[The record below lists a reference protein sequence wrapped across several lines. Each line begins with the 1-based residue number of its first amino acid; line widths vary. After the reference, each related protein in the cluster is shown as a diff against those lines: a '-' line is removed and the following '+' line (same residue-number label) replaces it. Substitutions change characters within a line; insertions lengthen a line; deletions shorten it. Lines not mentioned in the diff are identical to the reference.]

1 MNNNYGFSDTA
12 VTVLKERY
20 MHVKPDGSHETIP
33 EMFSRVANY
42 LSEDKAQE
50 YYQVMMSRD
59 FLPNSPTLMNA
70 GRAGMAAQLSACYVL
85 PIHDSMDSITDAIKY
100 QMIIHKY
107 GGGTGFN
114 FSELRP
120 KGAPVKSVNGKASGP
135 VGFMELLDFCTETV
149 MQGGARRGA
158 NMGILNVDHPDILE
172 FISCKA
178 SDTKR
183 LNNFNI
189 SVGMNDEFM
198 SRVEN
203 KSLNKQER
211 EIWNAIIDCAWKN
224 GDPGLVFF
232 DEMNRHNPTPELGKI
247 EATNP
252 CLRGNMKILTDKGYF
267 SIEELAGK
275 KVNIWNG
282 FEWSEVEPRVTGH
295 NQPMLRVTF
304 SNGSVIDCTPYH
316 KFILNDGRRV
326 EAKDLK
332 ISEALTEFNLPV
344 ISCVNIDPQ
353 DLNYMW
359 CAGFY
364 AGDGSKRQM
373 YSDKNTLT
381 LYGKKKKLFEYCR
394 PYAQSSHYSAYKD
407 MIRMYM
413 KNGYCWDK
421 EFVPSVGYSVAERL
435 AWLAGIID
443 ADGARN
449 SDDGAI
455 TITSVNLDFLARI
468 KEMLNTLGVN
478 ATTAVMKEECDKYM
492 PDGKGGQKL
501 YHCKKSYR
509 LTISAWNSKEL
520 QSLGLKTRRVNLE
533 CSPERNAG
541 RKIKVLSI
549 EQCENADTV
558 YCLTEPKRHSMLVE
572 GVLIG
577 NCGEAGM
584 LPFEACNL
592 GSINL
597 AHFITYNGQGEYF
610 NGRGIDW
617 PGLERVT
624 CIAVEMLNDVI
635 DKNHYPIPEV
645 TEAVNLTRKIG
656 LGVMG
661 WADMLCKLGIK
672 YGSPESL
679 KLAEKVMSFIQKV
692 GHKQSA
698 GRNACVTCI
707 APTGTISLIA
717 GCSSG
722 VEPHFALEYDRIA
735 FDKENRTILHYVN
748 EDYEEAIVNHDERL
762 DNNVF
767 VTAHEINYLE
777 HIDMQAAFQKYV
789 DLAVSKTINLPNE
802 ATKQDV
808 ERAYLYAW
816 IKNCKGITVYRDGS
830 RDTQVLI
837 AGEECPECGAKA
849 VIYESGCK
857 KCTQCG
863 WSPCSV

>member
-85 PIHDSMDSITDAIKY
+85 PIEDSMDSITDAIKY

-189 SVGMNDEFM
+189 SVGMNDDFM
-198 SRVEN
+198 GKVEN
-203 KSLNKQER
+203 RTLNEQER

-232 DEMNRHNPTPELGKI
+232 DEINRHNTTPELG
-247 EATNP
+247 ELTATNP
-252 CLRGNMKILTDKGYF
+252 CG
-267 SIEELAGK
+267 E
-275 KVNIWNG
+275 
-282 FEWSEVEPRVTGH
+282 
-295 NQPMLRVTF
+295 
-304 SNGSVIDCTPYH
+304 
-316 KFILNDGRRV
+316 
-326 EAKDLK
+326 
-332 ISEALTEFNLPV
+332 
-344 ISCVNIDPQ
+344 
-353 DLNYMW
+353 
-359 CAGFY
+359 
-364 AGDGSKRQM
+364 
-373 YSDKNTLT
+373 
-381 LYGKKKKLFEYCR
+381 
-394 PYAQSSHYSAYKD
+394 
-407 MIRMYM
+407 
-413 KNGYCWDK
+413 
-421 EFVPSVGYSVAERL
+421 
-435 AWLAGIID
+435 
-443 ADGARN
+443 
-449 SDDGAI
+449 
-455 TITSVNLDFLARI
+455 
-468 KEMLNTLGVN
+468 
-478 ATTAVMKEECDKYM
+478 
-492 PDGKGGQKL
+492 
-501 YHCKKSYR
+501 
-509 LTISAWNSKEL
+509 
-520 QSLGLKTRRVNLE
+520 
-533 CSPERNAG
+533 SP
-541 RKIKVLSI
+541 L
-549 EQCENADTV
+549 
-558 YCLTEPKRHSMLVE
+558 
-572 GVLIG
+572 
-577 NCGEAGM
+577 
-584 LPFEACNL
+584 LPFESCNL

-816 IKNCKGITVYRDGS
+816 IKNCK
-830 RDTQVLI
+830 
-837 AGEECPECGAKA
+837 
-849 VIYESGCK
+849 
-857 KCTQCG
+857 
-863 WSPCSV
+863 